1 MNRKP
6 ALWGLAACGFVAL
19 LLLVR
24 LSAFGIWDPWEL
36 GTADAARKLS
46 AGEEGHAS
54 ASIWLVSQGFRAFGV
69 HEWAGRLPIAACGI
83 LTVWLAFVLAAR
95 VGGTRT
101 GVYAALITG
110 TSPLFVFNSRAMLG
124 DAPAFATQAA
134 VGLCLLSALAVRAPD
149 ERRLHR
155 AAWAAASLFAI
166 ALAVL
171 VRGALLG
178 ALPPLLAAVTIG
190 WLLRSRERPRALL
203 AAASAIALALV
214 ALVVRDVLRDS
225 GNPSPWL
232 GGRAISAQPPT
243 FEAVLEDVF
252 HAFAPWSALLP
263 LALARLWQKSAQQ
276 SARGSLPPEAPVRA
290 AADTELCLCAMLW
303 AAAGY
308 GAQTVFVSRYGSE
321 IAFLPVVA
329 LSVLVALFLRDLERE
344 RAAFYGLALSA
355 LFLSG
360 LILRDFALYPSGPM
374 SSLPLASFE
383 VPSVFNPKRI
393 WAVLLSAFGVCAFL
407 GLGVTQEQ
415 PQPLALA
422 APYRFLRAQ
431 WRRGTA
437 TRVWL
442 LVFALALLGG
452 VVLGGLAY
460 AAPGML
466 RMPTI
471 ALRWVRR
478 LVYLPAVVAAAVAL
492 AQLALFGFAK
502 LGAWRFA
509 PLLAAGAVLGVYAAQ
524 GYLPALSEHFS
535 PREVYATYNALARG
549 GESLG
554 EFNVGGRAAAY
565 YAKGPLVELT
575 SVSRLVDH
583 LAVPE
588 RRWAAFPAQELAE
601 IDRSF
606 RQKTK
611 QHVFVADARN
621 ARVMLATN
629 RPLPGRSDENFL
641 AKVVLSEPPA
651 KIQRRVPIDFEKR
664 IELLGY
670 DLDLPHGSYVGA
682 GESFKLIWYFRAL
695 TSGPSGYKVFV
706 HIDGQGQRIHGDH
719 EPVDGKYPLK
729 FWNAGD
735 VIVDEQK
742 LDVPASYRGGDYTIL
757 MGFYTGDTRLEIKS
771 GPNDGANRG
780 RVGVLRIQ

>member
-36 GTADAARKLS
+36 STADAARKLA
-46 AGEEGHAS
+46 AGEQGDAS

-69 HEWAGRLPIAACGI
+69 HEWAGRLPIAACGV
-83 LTVWLAFVLAAR
+83 LTVWLAFALAAR

-101 GVYAALITG
+101 GVYAAVITG

-124 DAPAFATQAA
+124 DAPGFAAQAA
-134 VGLCLLSALAVRAPD
+134 VGLCLLSALAVRTSGEP
-149 ERRLHR
+149 RLRR
-155 AAWAAASLFAI
+155 AAWAAAGLLAL
-166 ALAVL
+166 ALAVW

-178 ALPPLLAAVTIG
+178 ALPPLLAAVTVA
-190 WLLRSRERPRALL
+190 WLLRARERPRGLL
-203 AAASAIALALV
+203 AAASAVALALL

-225 GNPSPWL
+225 GSPSPWL
-232 GGRAISAQPPT
+232 GGRAIGAQPPT
-243 FEAVLEDVF
+243 FDAVLEDVF

-263 LALARLWQKSAQQ
+263 LALARLWQQ
-276 SARGSLPPEAPVRA
+276 SARGSLPPEAPARA
-290 AADTELCLCAMLW
+290 AAEVELGLCAMLW
-303 AAAGY
+303 AATGY
-308 GAQTVFVSRYGSE
+308 GVQTVFVSRYGSE

-344 RAAFYGLALSA
+344 RAAFYGLALAA
-355 LFLSG
+355 LFLTG

-383 VPSVFNPKRI
+383 VPSVFNPKRS
-393 WAVLLSAFGVCAFL
+393 WAVLLCAFGVCAFL
-407 GLGVTQEQ
+407 GLGVAQEQ
-415 PQPLALA
+415 PQSLALA

-437 TRVWL
+437 TRLWL
-442 LVFALALLGG
+442 SVLALALLAS
-452 VVLGGLAY
+452 VVLGVVAY
-460 AAPGML
+460 AAPGAL
-466 RMPTI
+466 RMPSI

-478 LVYLPAVVAAAVAL
+478 LVFLPAAVVAAVAL
-492 AQLALFGFAK
+492 AQLALFVFAK
-502 LGAWRFA
+502 LGSWRFA
-509 PLLAAGAVLGVYAAQ
+509 PLLSAGAVLGVYAAQ

-535 PREVYATYNALARG
+535 PREVYATYNALARS

-583 LAVPE
+583 LAVSE
-588 RRWAAFPAQELAE
+588 RRWAAFPAQELSE

-629 RPLPGRSDENFL
+629 RPLPGRTDENFL

-651 KIQRRVPIDFEKR
+651 KIQRRVTVDFEKR

-670 DLDLPHGSYVGA
+670 DLDLPHGNYVGA
-682 GESFKLIWYFRAL
+682 GESFKLRWYFRAL

-719 EPVDGKYPLK
+719 EPVDGKYPVK
-729 FWNAGD
+729 FWSAGD

-742 LDVPASYRGGDYTIL
+742 LDVPASYRGGDYTIF
-757 MGFYTGDTRLEIKS
+757 MGFYSGDTRLEIKS
-771 GPNDGANRG
+771 GPSDGANRG